1 MAGDAEGLGSAE
13 AGGVEFS
20 DAVASVVDPDISA
33 SSLDDGVV
41 VVVVVVVEVV
51 EGGLEEVRGNES

>member
-1 MAGDAEGLGSAE
+1 
-13 AGGVEFS
+13 VEFS

-33 SSLDDGVV
+33 SSLDDVV